1 MVKILSEQEKKKI
14 NASAKTTS
22 SKTATKKSTSKKST
36 TSSKSKIQNKV
47 AEKATKKKNEEKDL
61 LEILLDMDNKENII
75 LEDNNGKEAEFQQI
89 AVIPMEFENET
100 RLYAILKPV
109 ITIEG
114 TSKEDVFVFMAYQ
127 MDEVTYLMPV
137 TNEKEAEMVYDKYL
151 DMVDEA
157 KAKSNNK

>member
-1 MVKILSEQEKKKI
+1 MVKILNEQEKKKI
-14 NASAKTTS
+14 NAGAKTTS
-22 SKTATKKSTSKKST
+22 SKTSTKTTSKKT
-36 TSSKSKIQNKV
+36 TSSQNKV
-47 AEKATKKKNEEKDL
+47 INKTTKKQTEEKDL

-157 KAKSNNK
+157 KAKNNK